1 MIKKLLTDEE
11 YTVTSTTTIKIDSS
25 IVFNAK
31 NLNLIIDTVDNRIVY
46 NFACTDKRASVS
58 GQTITLLDNTILTT
72 DSLTIIMSFDEGSEV
87 AKLEENILWT
97 KKIQNLLVNQIEQ
110 QKETNKLLQKIYK
123 PY

>member
-1 MIKKLLTDEE
+1 MIKKLLEDTE
-11 YTVTSTTTIKIDSS
+11 YTVTSTTTIIIDSS
-25 IVFNAK
+25 IKFGAK
-31 NLNLIIDTVDNRIVY
+31 NLSLIMDTVDNRVVY
-46 NFACTDKRASVS
+46 NFACEDKRASIS
-58 GQTITLLDNTILTT
+58 GQIVTLLDETILTT

-110 QKETNKLLQKIYK
+110 QKETNKLLKKIYK

>member
-1 MIKKLLTDEE
+1 MIKKLLTDTE
-11 YTVTSTTTIKIDSS
+11 YNITSTTTIKIDSS

-31 NLNLIIDTVDNRIVY
+31 NLSLIIDTVDNRIVY
-46 NFACTDKRASVS
+46 NFACADKRASVS
-58 GQTITLLDNTILTT
+58 GQIITLLDSTILIT

-97 KKIQNLLVNQIEQ
+97 KKIQNLLVTQIEQ